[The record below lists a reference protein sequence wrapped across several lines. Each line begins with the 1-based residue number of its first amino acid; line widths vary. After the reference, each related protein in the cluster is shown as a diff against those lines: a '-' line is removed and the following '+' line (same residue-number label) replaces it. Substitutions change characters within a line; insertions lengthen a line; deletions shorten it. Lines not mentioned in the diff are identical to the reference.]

1 MKKQKRSDPQNDTT
15 NPFEVLTEEL
25 MFVILD
31 FLETAL
37 LDKKSFSLTCK
48 WFYSLEAKHRRLLRP
63 LRAKHLPALA
73 ARYSSEM
80 ELDLSL
86 CPHVEDDLLALV
98 AGTYAATLRQLDLL

>member
-1 MKKQKRSDPQNDTT
+1 
-15 NPFEVLTEEL
+15 